1 MHCLQI
7 SIFSNANN
15 ILWPTLNRYYKN
27 LIFKMKSKSLEG
39 LKAMMW
45 HLYGEINCFFP
56 QLEPARK
63 QHPSKTIVI
72 K

>member
-56 QLEPARK
+56 SWNQPGNNIPQKQL
-63 QHPSKTIVI
+63 
-72 K
+72 